1 MKSKDRKARLLACTL
16 ILFTSAGMALAQTS
30 SATNPAQNGQAT
42 SSTRMVHAKHHQKAS
57 DAAMP
62 PPTRAAKDAK
72 PKGSGPTSGR

>member
-1 MKSKDRKARLLACTL
+1 MKTRLLISTFIVFASTGL
-16 ILFTSAGMALAQTS
+16 ALAQTS

-62 PPTRAAKDAK
+62 APTSAAKDAK